1 MCSSTPGMCSSTPG
15 IGREAELIERP
26 GMCSSTPGIG
36 RAFKM
41 TSRRGIRCDAQS
53 GSLGIPAQRPL
64 FSGRGI
70 QTKDCISAQIKCD
83 SLEDVFQIEDAI
95 ATAFQYLNSVIEP
108 LNETTCIA
116 IPKVICNTIHMVCHE
131 FQKSIEACQSAF
143 FDDSDPLLQVLN
155 RFSLRVERFKDS
167 CQRLTECICLA
178 QLWCGG
184 K

>member
-1 MCSSTPGMCSSTPG
+1 MCRATERASTRGMRLPDQAC
-15 IGREAELIERP
+15 AALW
-26 GMCSSTPGIG
+26 
-36 RAFKM
+36 
-41 TSRRGIRCDAQS
+41 
-53 GSLGIPAQRPL
+53 GSLGIP
-64 FSGRGI
+64 
-70 QTKDCISAQIKCD
+70 AQIKCD